1 MAAIKL
7 QKRVIGTDLVNQ
19 FNALCS
25 SNEQLAFLIVDRL
38 NSKSQAGI
46 FHYTRCY
53 VNGARKFVRF
63 LPAQW

>member
-25 SNEQLAFLIVDRL
+25 SNKQMAFLTVDRL
-38 NSKSQAGI
+38 NSKSQVGI
-46 FHYTRCY
+46 FHYTCCY
-53 VNGARKFVRF
+53 FDGARKIVRF